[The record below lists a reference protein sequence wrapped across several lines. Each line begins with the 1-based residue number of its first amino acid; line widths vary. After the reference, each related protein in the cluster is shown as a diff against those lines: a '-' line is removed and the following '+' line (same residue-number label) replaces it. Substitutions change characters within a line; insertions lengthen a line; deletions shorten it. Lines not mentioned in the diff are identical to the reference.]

1 MSENPIAATQPV
13 DQPAEEFNFKQLL
26 PILLIVFVDIL
37 GLTII
42 IPVLPFY
49 AIAFNASPL
58 MIGLVVTTYPL
69 MQFIFVPILG
79 ALSDRFGRK
88 PILAAA
94 QIGTFVSLLVLGF
107 ANSLWM
113 LFFARAID
121 GITGANLATVQS
133 AITDSTSAQNRAKGL
148 GLIGATFG
156 IGFVLGP
163 VLSGIALGLSDN
175 NYSAPAF
182 MAAGFAFI
190 SFLLTSFVFKETLPP
205 EKRGNPRPLSR
216 NFGQMIT
223 ALGDSR
229 LGVLFLLALLLQTI
243 FGSFQATFAPF
254 TLNRLGLNSF
264 GNAIFFAAFGIV
276 IAIVQ
281 GGLIGPLSKRFGERK
296 LIFAGLLFF
305 ATGFLLASFT
315 PQQPV
320 SWYSEA
326 EMRQELSQQSGG
338 SIETTNEQLSLLPP
352 ETTTKGNGALWYMLL
367 TLLPMPFG
375 FALMSPS
382 ISSLITKRAEPQR
395 IGEALGL
402 SAAYTAG
409 GSIIGPLLGGG
420 IFELLGPNAV
430 YITNGLLALLLF
442 WFLRKRLLDVP
453 TEAQIKI

>member
-1 MSENPIAATQPV
+1 MSNNPSSGIQSV
-13 DQPAEEFNFKQLL
+13 KDQSIDEFNFKQLL

-58 MIGLVVTTYPL
+58 MIGFVVATYPL
-69 MQFIFVPILG
+69 MQFVFVPVLG

-94 QIGTFVSLLVLGF
+94 QLGTFSSLLVLGF
-107 ANSLWM
+107 AHSLWM

-133 AITDSTSAQNRAKGL
+133 AITDSTSSQNRAKGL

-156 IGFVLGP
+156 VGFVLGP

-182 MAAGFAFI
+182 MAAGFAFL
-190 SFLLTSFVFKETLPP
+190 SFLLTTFVFKETLPP

-229 LGVLFLLALLLQTI
+229 LGILFLLALLLQTI
-243 FGSFQATFAPF
+243 FSSFQATFAPF

-264 GNAIFFAAFGIV
+264 GNAIFFAAFGV
-276 IAIVQ
+276 VVATVE
-281 GGLIGPLSKRFGERK
+281 GGMIGPLSKRFGERK

-305 ATGFLLASFT
+305 AAGFLLVSFT

-338 SIETTNEQLSLLPP
+338 SIETTNEQLSLLPT
-352 ETTTKGNGALWYMLL
+352 ETNKGNTALWYMLI
-367 TLLPMPFG
+367 TLLPVPLG

-420 IFELLGPNAV
+420 IFELLSPNAV
-430 YITNGLLALLLF
+430 YILNGLLALLLF
-442 WFLRKRLLDVP
+442 WFLWKRLLDVP
-453 TEAQIKI
+453 TEA

>member
-1 MSENPIAATQPV
+1 M
-13 DQPAEEFNFKQLL
+13 
-26 PILLIVFVDIL
+26 DIL

-49 AIAFNASPL
+49 AIAFDAGPL
-58 MIGLVVTTYPL
+58 MIGLAVTTYPL
-69 MQFIFVPILG
+69 MQFIFGPILG
-79 ALSDRFGRK
+79 ALSDRFGRM
-88 PILAAA
+88 PVLAAA

-107 ANSLWM
+107 SNSLWM

-121 GITGANLATVQS
+121 GITGANLSTVQS
-133 AITDSTSAQNRAKGL
+133 AITDSTSAENRAKGL

-163 VLSGIALGLSDN
+163 VLSGVALALSNN

-182 MAAGFAFI
+182 MAAGFAFT
-190 SFLLTSFVFKETLPP
+190 SFLLTTFVFKETLPP
-205 EKRGNPRPLSR
+205 EKRGNSRPISR

-223 ALGDSR
+223 ALGDSK
-229 LGVLFLLALLLQTI
+229 LGILFLLALLLQTI

-264 GNAIFFAAFGIV
+264 GNAIFFSVFGIV

-305 ATGFLLASFT
+305 AAGFLLTSFT

-320 SWYSEA
+320 SWYSET

-338 SIETTNEQLSLLPP
+338 SM
-352 ETTTKGNGALWYMLL
+352 ETTTEQLALLPTTTNQGNSALFYMLL
-367 TLLPMPFG
+367 ALLPMPFG

-382 ISSLITKRAEPQR
+382 ISSLVTKRAEPQR

-402 SAAYTAG
+402 SAAYTAA

-420 IFELLGPNAV
+420 VFELFGPNAV
-430 YITNGLLALLLF
+430 FVTNGLLALLLF

-453 TEAQIKI
+453 IEAHVEVG